1 MTMFTHLTLGTTNLE
16 RARNFYDKVLEPL
29 NFKRLMTVEGKVCGW
44 GIEAPQF
51 IVLYPRNG
59 APATASNG
67 FTIGLVAP
75 DRAAIREF
83 HRRALE
89 LGATDEGAPGPRAI
103 APDAYSA
110 YIRDLDG
117 HKVCAS
123 CRKPE

>member
-1 MTMFTHLTLGTTNLE
+1 MSAFTHLTLGTANLE
-16 RARNFYDKVLEPL
+16 RARDFYDTVLEPL
-29 NFKRLMTVEGKVCGW
+29 NFKRLMTVDGMACGW

-51 IVLYPRNG
+51 ILLYPRNG
-59 APATASNG
+59 EAATASNG

-75 DRAAIREF
+75 NHAAIREF

-89 LGATDEGAPGPRAI
+89 LGAVDEGAPGPRPI
-103 APDAYSA
+103 APDAYAA

-117 HKVCAS
+117 HKICAS

>member
-1 MTMFTHLTLGTTNLE
+1 MTIFTHLTLGTVNLD
-16 RARNFYDKVLEPL
+16 RARDFYDQVLAPL
-29 NFKRLMTVEGKVCGW
+29 GMKRLMTVDGKVCGW
-44 GIEAPQF
+44 GVEAPQF
-51 IVLYPRNG
+51 LVLYPRNG
-59 APATASNG
+59 EPASAGNG

-89 LGATDEGAPGPRAI
+89 LGATDEGGPGPRPI

-117 HKVCAS
+117 NKVCAS
-123 CRKPE
+123 CRRPE